1 MSAVSDYAQK
11 LKRRDELFAE
21 WKRTNPADHGTL
33 ARICVEL
40 TGLFDLRKDWQL
52 KHKASYAYAIHR
64 LLIPNRRTDTGT
76 RMVVDMAL
84 AAKAR
89 DDLHGFCQMHYAPY
103 AVEHAAGEV
112 LKAQI
117 AGGNSYEAALE
128 LAKRV
133 AFDGIR

>member
-1 MSAVSDYAQK
+1 MKREVDR

-21 WKRTNPADHGTL
+21 WKATDPADHGTL
-33 ARICVEL
+33 SRICVEL
-40 TGLFDLRKDWQL
+40 NGLFDLRKDWQR
-52 KHKASYAYAIHR
+52 KHKPSYNYAIHR
-64 LLIPNRRTDTGT
+64 LLIPNRRTDKAP
-76 RMVVDMAL
+76 RMVIDINL
-84 AAKAR
+84 SAKAR

-133 AFDGIR
+133 AIDGIR